1 MEIDELEK
9 LNNECMRCQDEARK
23 KFQPLNPSACRFCP
37 IGQRVHELEVKSSSQ
52 WNEVD
57 WNSSKVKPYYH
68 G

>member
-1 MEIDELEK
+1 MDELEK
-9 LNNECMRCQDEARK
+9 LNEQCMRCQEEAQK
-23 KFQPLNPSACRFCP
+23 NFQTLNTSACRFCP
-37 IGQRVHELEVKSSSQ
+37 IGQKVHKLEVKSSSQ